1 MRSGLRWRAWW
12 GTTCLEHFASRT
24 PWRSPSRWEVPQ
36 SRRTLSRPVWRD
48 VGQRCRLSHAL
59 QTRLVTWKARP
70 ELGDMH
76 GLIYSTR
83 RAALHTRPGRYARA
97 VQSRARCRV
106 GGARRGGERGA
117 LRLLERVL
125 GLLHQPHVG
134 HCEGP
139 PGRHEGLG
147 RLAGTSAAGRLPAER
162 QQRVQRVRLLHDRRA
177 HLRVRQPVST
187 AFAGASAGRSGPGRQ
202 GFRQAEALLQSS
214 CDQGCRAAQ
223 RTQDSLQGSQRS

>member
-1 MRSGLRWRAWW
+1 MRGLCRA
-12 GTTCLEHFASRT
+12 G
-24 PWRSPSRWEVPQ
+24 
-36 SRRTLSRPVWRD
+36 
-48 VGQRCRLSHAL
+48 
-59 QTRLVTWKARP
+59 
-70 ELGDMH
+70 
-76 GLIYSTR
+76 
-83 RAALHTRPGRYARA
+83 RAAGSA
-97 VQSRARCRV
+97 
-106 GGARRGGERGA
+106 GRGA